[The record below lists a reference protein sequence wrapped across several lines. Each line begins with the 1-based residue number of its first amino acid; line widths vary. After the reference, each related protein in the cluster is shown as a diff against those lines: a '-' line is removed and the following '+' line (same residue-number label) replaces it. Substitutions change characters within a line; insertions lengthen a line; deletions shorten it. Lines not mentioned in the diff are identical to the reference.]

1 MHLLGASLPMGM
13 LSMCSKK
20 TERTNKA
27 VVLKVSSQVQQ
38 QQLSLETVR
47 NANSQVPLQLVE
59 SALEGE
65 EPEICGLTSLPED
78 D

>member
-1 MHLLGASLPMGM
+1 MGM